1 MKEFKP
7 IIIGLCFAAVFIVG
21 FQMGKQETHAPKPAG
36 GGETTPRY
44 SYFETSNDV
53 KEVESEQ
60 NSLNIRQR
68 NNNINLNNYSD
79 EEIRILR
86 EKQSFNSDGG
96 YIYTPG
102 RHVPD

>member
-7 IIIGLCFAAVFIVG
+7 IIIGLCFAAVFIGG
-21 FQMGKQETHAPKPAG
+21 FQMGKLETQPPETAG
-36 GGETTPRY
+36 ERETTPRY
-44 SYFETSNDV
+44 SYFETLDDV
-53 KEVESEQ
+53 KKVESEQ
-60 NSLNIRQR
+60 NILNIRQR

-86 EKQSFNSDGG
+86 EKQSFKSDGG

-102 RHVPD
+102 RHVTK